1 MSPSM
6 EVINNSMSGNHPP
19 HDNYLCRGPEDF
31 SESSEANNSASSN
44 PLGLDSAPV
53 VEGDHEII
61 NDEDDDDNNNND
73 SPAQQVSKPGLH
85 DVLLG
90 RGGGTNNHQ
99 GNVFFRK
106 LVNEHKMRYL
116 ACSKVDKPKVA
127 REVVCLWRKLTPPG
141 RFLSR
146 HEEARR
152 GPGSVKAADTLWYE
166 VGDKKAREKASQCLR
181 ERTPDVLP
189 PTLSNC
195 GSNKTPLRNRVSP
208 SCNNNCKCNNS
219 KAGGTNTATNKI
231 INNSINTRALLRTTR
246 HCTDRPFR
254 VAIPCPSR
262 TNRFNSDLRCLRDQR
277 LVAPWGVPGCAG
289 IILGGSQPGGGGIR
303 RYQRI
308 LWPLYLLTVTIVPHE
323 QLRSRLLQRF
333 ARRGRVL
340 PDYQPLQRGSPFRT
354 RVPAQHDAHAAAVGN
369 ATDAIRAVACAT
381 SHATTNAR
389 FRIQHLRHGPLTTNA
404 TRIQRNNNNSH
415 RHSSIHGDDFF
426 EDQLHGDFQDPLLT
440 MPAQPVSHTAATMR
454 RIPGAIKR
462 SRDEHVVRTS
472 HTLPDTATSRNGNNT
487 TESGELTLEEYR
499 QQLEDYIINSHQ
511 QQQEPHSRDGV
522 LAVAPDIDDE
532 ELEDDWEKEKEKNYA
547 EQRSRGV
554 DRNASGMS
562 MMSAKTTKSNMSMV
576 SGFSGISDLMSQDR
590 ETKMN
595 LNRNLSSNLSLMSD
609 MTDLSQNID
618 TLSIYDEEN

>member
-61 NDEDDDDNNNND
+61 NDEDDDNNNND

-189 PTLSNC
+189 YIKQLREQQDAITEQGVSLVQQQLQMQQQQGRRHEHRHQQDHQQQHQHPSFTSHNTSLHGPAFPRRNSMPVPHESFQQRPSMPSGPTI
-195 GSNKTPLRNRVSP
+195 
-208 SCNNNCKCNNS
+208 
-219 KAGGTNTATNKI
+219 GGAMGGARMRGN
-231 INNSINTRALLRTTR
+231 
-246 HCTDRPFR
+246 H
-254 VAIPCPSR
+254 
-262 TNRFNSDLRCLRDQR
+262 
-277 LVAPWGVPGCAG
+277 
-289 IILGGSQPGGGGIR
+289 LGGSR
-303 RYQRI
+303 RVVVESAGTNESFGRCTS
-308 LWPLYLLTVTIVPHE
+308 LPSRSYLMNN
-323 QLRSRLLQRF
+323 SD
-333 ARRGRVL
+333 RGYYNDL
-340 PDYQPLQRGSPFRT
+340 PVEDEFYR
-354 RVPAQHDAHAAAVGN
+354 
-369 ATDAIRAVACAT
+369 
-381 SHATTNAR
+381 TTNPSNGDHLSELEY
-389 FRIQHLRHGPLTTNA
+389 QHNMMLMQQQLEMQQMQLERLRAQRAMQQRMHASESSIFDTAPSQPMRHGYNA
-404 TRIQRNNNNSH
+404 NNNNSH

-462 SRDEHVVRTS
+462 SRDEHVVRAS

-522 LAVAPDIDDE
+522 LAVAADIDDE

>member
-1 MSPSM
+1 M
-6 EVINNSMSGNHPP
+6 NNS
-19 HDNYLCRGPEDF
+19 DRGYYNDLPVEDEF
-31 SESSEANNSASSN
+31 YRTTNPSNGDHLSELEYQHNMMLMQQQLEMQQMQLERLRAQRAMQQRMHASESSIF
-44 PLGLDSAPV
+44 DTAP
-53 VEGDHEII
+53 
-61 NDEDDDDNNNND
+61 
-73 SPAQQVSKPGLH
+73 
-85 DVLLG
+85 
-90 RGGGTNNHQ
+90 
-99 GNVFFRK
+99 
-106 LVNEHKMRYL
+106 
-116 ACSKVDKPKVA
+116 
-127 REVVCLWRKLTPPG
+127 
-141 RFLSR
+141 
-146 HEEARR
+146 
-152 GPGSVKAADTLWYE
+152 
-166 VGDKKAREKASQCLR
+166 
-181 ERTPDVLP
+181 
-189 PTLSNC
+189 
-195 GSNKTPLRNRVSP
+195 
-208 SCNNNCKCNNS
+208 
-219 KAGGTNTATNKI
+219 
-231 INNSINTRALLRTTR
+231 
-246 HCTDRPFR
+246 
-254 VAIPCPSR
+254 
-262 TNRFNSDLRCLRDQR
+262 
-277 LVAPWGVPGCAG
+277 
-289 IILGGSQPGGGGIR
+289 SQPM
-303 RYQRI
+303 
-308 LWPLYLLTVTIVPHE
+308 
-323 QLRSRLLQRF
+323 
-333 ARRGRVL
+333 
-340 PDYQPLQRGSPFRT
+340 
-354 RVPAQHDAHAAAVGN
+354 
-369 ATDAIRAVACAT
+369 
-381 SHATTNAR
+381 
-389 FRIQHLRHGPLTTNA
+389 RHGYND
-404 TRIQRNNNNSH
+404 NNSH

-462 SRDEHVVRTS
+462 SRDEHVIRTS